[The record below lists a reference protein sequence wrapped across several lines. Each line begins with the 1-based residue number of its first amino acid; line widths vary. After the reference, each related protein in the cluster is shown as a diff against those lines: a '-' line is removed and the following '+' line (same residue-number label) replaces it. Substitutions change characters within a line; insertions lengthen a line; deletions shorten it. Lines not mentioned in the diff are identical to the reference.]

1 VSESRMWT
9 SFKRLLSRRLASG
22 MLVLVPLGVTLLVV
36 GWLFRLAAS
45 LLQPVVS
52 YATRRLEQLH
62 WITTLP
68 EGRADFYVSVLAV
81 LLLLFLLYLVGGLGQ
96 HLIGRRLIAA
106 WEALWLKI
114 PLARS
119 IYSAT
124 KQVME
129 ALSQPRGAA
138 FKSVVVVDFPYPGLK
153 AIGFLTGY
161 VDDPA
166 GHRFAKVL
174 IPTTPNPTT
183 GFLELVPVEGMIVT
197 NLAIEDGFKMII
209 SGGIVSPEDLL
220 RPAEN
225 RRHEGAAP
233 NAQKS
238 RHSV

>member
-1 VSESRMWT
+1 MKIWT
-9 SFKRLLSRRLASG
+9 RFEKWLGRRLVSG
-22 MLVLVPLGVTLLVV
+22 MLVIVPLGVTLLVV

-45 LLQPVVS
+45 LLRPVVS
-52 YATRRLEQLH
+52 YGTRQLEQH
-62 WITTLP
+62 QWIQALP
-68 EGRADFYVSVLAV
+68 EGKADFYVSLFAI
-81 LLLLFLLYLVGGLGQ
+81 LLLLTLLYFIGGLGE

-106 WEALWLKI
+106 WEAIWLKI

-119 IYSAT
+119 IYAAT

-129 ALSQPRGAA
+129 ALSQPQGAA

-166 GHRFAKVL
+166 GRRFAKVL

-183 GFLELVPVEGMIVT
+183 GFLELFPAETILVT
-197 NLAIEDGFKMII
+197 DVAIEDGFKMII

-220 RPAEN
+220 KPKRSRERGDAKPEAEEM
-225 RRHEGAAP
+225 HA
-233 NAQKS
+233 
-238 RHSV
+238 VT

>member
-1 VSESRMWT
+1 MGTVGKLGIWAASKKW
-9 SFKRLLSRRLASG
+9 LARRLGSG

-36 GWLFRLAAS
+36 GWLFRLSAS
-45 LLQPVVS
+45 LLRPVVR
-52 YATRRLEQLH
+52 YITVQMEELN
-62 WITTLP
+62 WIQALP
-68 EGRADFYVSVLAV
+68 EGETRSDFYVSLFAI
-81 LLLLFLLYLVGGLGQ
+81 LLLLVLLYLIGGLGQ

-106 WEALWLKI
+106 WEAIWLKI

-119 IYSAT
+119 VYGAT

-129 ALSQPRGAA
+129 ALSQPQGAA

-161 VDDPA
+161 VDDPT

-183 GFLELVPVEGMIVT
+183 GFLELVPVEGMIIT

-209 SGGIVSPEDLL
+209 SGGIVSREDLL
-220 RPAEN
+220 TPASSRPHDEN
-225 RRHEGAAP
+225 EAKNPA
-233 NAQKS
+233 
-238 RHSV
+238 